1 MNGQIEVHE
10 DIFSLHQFFCRRKQ
24 FIEKP
29 IQNILTKTKAGF
41 VIMQFI
47 IDNKSKLHIVNRRN
61 ISCLLDQNDL
71 KPRINNLIMKIR

>member
-1 MNGQIEVHE
+1 MSVRIRERE
-10 DIFSLHQFFCRRKQ
+10 DIFSLYQFFCWKQ
-24 FIEKP
+24 FTEKP

-47 IDNKSKLHIVNRRN
+47 IDNKIKLHIVNRRN

-71 KPRINNLIMKIR
+71 LPRINNLIMKIR